1 MTWGDYRPLHRGAFS
16 GTTDP
21 EGWEL
26 YTGGQWP
33 TWRQIMKP
41 HEVNGADR
49 AAAAYVYRRVP
60 ALGQAPSALPELAGV
75 PSNDRTHIR
84 ALDGH
89 LDSAI
94 SSHQDGRFAQN
105 TAATQD
111 HSLGANYATF
121 MGAFPA
127 GGLRPVALP
136 NYTVDVEGNVD
147 QSYEGRGTVTR
158 VWDRDQGGIEGY
170 IAPVDPTATASQLS
184 EGRIGTTKSAH
195 DRFNSREPELLVK
208 AATWYGSRMSS
219 VLEREWSAPEL
230 GLGALGVYMAYSA
243 LA

>member
-1 MTWGDYRPLHRGAFS
+1 MTWGDYTPLHRGAFS

-60 ALGQAPSALPELAGV
+60 ALGQAPSALPELAGE

-121 MGAFPA
+121 MGPFPA

-147 QSYEGRGTVTR
+147 QGQAVTR
-158 VWDRDQGGIEGY
+158 VWDRDQGGIEGI
-170 IAPVDPTATASQLS
+170 IAPTDPTATQSQLS
-184 EGRIGTTKSAH
+184 ADRTRATHLEGQ
-195 DRFNSREPELLVK
+195 PELLVK

-219 VLEREWSAPEL
+219 VLERDWSTPEL